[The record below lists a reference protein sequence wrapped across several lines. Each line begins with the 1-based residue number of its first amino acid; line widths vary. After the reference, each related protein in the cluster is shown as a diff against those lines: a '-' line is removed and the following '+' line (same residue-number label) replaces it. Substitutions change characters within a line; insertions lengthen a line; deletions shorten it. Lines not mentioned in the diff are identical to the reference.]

1 MIKNRNMLQIAIRV
15 LSLACAFILFIS
27 PLGCNLIP
35 GQQQPTAP
43 RQVITV
49 QRGNLLI
56 SVSVDGSLVMSQ
68 AFDLRFGAPGN
79 VEEVLVEEGD
89 FVKAGTLLARLDDTS
104 QQLDIK
110 SANCALQLTLSNLYE
125 TIPGIQQV
133 HPITT
138 HRKGDPAGERTG
150 WDQTDGINFGN
161 SSYYPNPS
169 SLLSVGWAQE
179 EVAKAYRLFQLNN
192 YGEAVLELRL
202 AVSDLESCIKI
213 FQDFME
219 SSKSG
224 LGDVELSADNAE
236 TIALLQEY
244 SYGVSF
250 TLVFQEVVELIKQG
264 KVDLEKVQ
272 ALVAQGKYAEAG
284 VLLGEAL
291 SRMQDI
297 ALAVK
302 DKAGSIKVSYD
313 QTYPSKDLCLYFYQ
327 AAADKLN
334 QALTLIKQG
343 GLSWLGYNEQVRTA
357 LHYME
362 LLNSIMGSN
371 VMVLEHGLSLKNYQQ
386 NNVELAK
393 AAVTLGTAKD
403 NLLKTV
409 VIAPFDGTV
418 VSVGVKENDVLSAVD
433 YSSKTAVQLV
443 DTTTIKFQGLVDE
456 IDILKIKT
464 GQKATLAV
472 DAVPEKKFTG
482 RVTFISPYGTP
493 DASNV
498 VQFPITIELQREPSN
513 DVELKGSLTATAD
526 IAVSTSENVLLL
538 PITAISTTQA
548 GSSVTVIIGPQDQTE
563 KRQVTLGQKNQ
574 QFAEI
579 VSGLKEGDKV
589 VLEQKLAIGAPV
601 IQQPQRPQ
609 PKPQGR

>member
-1 MIKNRNMLQIAIRV
+1 MTENRNMLKIATGV
-15 LSLACAFILFIS
+15 LGVTCIFVLFIS
-27 PLGCNLIP
+27 TVSCGLIP
-35 GQQQPTAP
+35 GQQPQTATK
-43 RQVITV
+43 QVITV
-49 QRGNLLI
+49 QRGNLPI
-56 SVSVDGSLVMSQ
+56 SVSVDGSLVMPQ

-125 TIPGIQQV
+125 TIPGVQQ
-133 HPITT
+133 TFM
-138 HRKGDPAGERTG
+138 
-150 WDQTDGINFGN
+150 NFT
-161 SSYYPNPS
+161 SYYPSPS
-169 SLLSVGWAQE
+169 LLLSVGWAQD
-179 EVAKAYRLFQLNN
+179 EVAKAYKLFQLSN

-202 AVSDLESCIKI
+202 AASDLDSSIKM

-224 LGDVELSADNAE
+224 LGDIKLSANQDE
-236 TIALLQEY
+236 TIALLHEY

-250 TLVFQEVVELIKQG
+250 TLVFQKVVELIKRG
-264 KVDLEKVQ
+264 KADLEKVQ
-272 ALVAQGKYAEAG
+272 ALIAQGNYLGASA
-284 VLLGEAL
+284 VLDDVLK
-291 SRMQDI
+291 RMEDI
-297 ALAVK
+297 RVAVISNVNSVE
-302 DKAGSIKVSYD
+302 SIKIRYD
-313 QTYPSKDLCLYFYQ
+313 QSYPSKDLCLYFYR

-343 GLSWLGYNEQVRTA
+343 GLSWLGYNENVRTA

-386 NNVELAK
+386 YNIDLAK
-393 AAVTLGTAKD
+393 AAVTLSNSKD

-409 VIAPFDGTV
+409 IIAPFNGTV
-418 VSVGVKENDVLSAVD
+418 VSVGVKKNDVLSAVD

-443 DTTTIKFQGLVDE
+443 DTTAIKFQGLVDE

-464 GQKATLAV
+464 GQKATIAV
-472 DAVPEKKFTG
+472 DAVPGKVFTG
-482 RVTFISPYGTP
+482 TVKFISPYGTP

-498 VQFPITIELQREPSN
+498 VQFPITIELDPY

-526 IAVSTSENVLLL
+526 IAVSTSENVLLV

-548 GSSVTVIIGPQDQTE
+548 GSFVTVIIGPQDQTE
-563 KRQVTLGQKNQ
+563 KRQVTLGKQNQ

-579 VSGLKEGDKV
+579 LSGLKEGDRV
-589 VLEQKLAIGAPV
+589 VMEQKLSIGAPV

-609 PKPQGR
+609 PKPQGK